1 MKKIVITG
9 WIVLISFLFSYAQQV
24 PEHNGQWVVDNAN
37 MLSEQTESTIT
48 ALLRAHQDSTSNQV
62 VVLTITSL
70 EGGSL
75 EEFGNRV
82 FNTWKIGQEGRDNGV
97 LLLIAKEDRKVR
109 IEVGYG
115 LEGYLTDLESAD
127 IIDHVIIP
135 EFKKGNFDQGVLL
148 GVQAILDAIAGTY
161 EPKNKKES
169 SNEDLIFMI
178 FVMVILFVFS
188 YSFANVKGLAGL
200 GCGIS
205 FLLPLL
211 LFSIY
216 VIPPPFNWII
226 FALLIGLFLYRR
238 IFSKKIDLSRSKGT
252 RGWGG
257 GSWGGGGW
265 SSGGGSSWGGGGFSG
280 GGGSSGGGGASG
292 GW

>member
-1 MKKIVITG
+1 MKQLFFTS
-9 WIVLISFLFSYAQQV
+9 LIILCNNFFSLAQQV
-24 PEHNGQWVVDNAN
+24 PQHKGQWVVDNAD
-37 MLSEQTESTIT
+37 MLSEQTENTIT
-48 ALLRAHQDSTSNQV
+48 ALLRTHQDSTSNQV
-62 VVLTITSL
+62 VVLTILSL

-75 EEFGNRV
+75 EEFANRV
-82 FNTWKIGQEGRDNGV
+82 FNTWKIGQGGRNNGV

-127 IIDHVIIP
+127 IIDHVIVP

-161 EPKNKKES
+161 KPKNKNES
-169 SNEDLIFMI
+169 SNDDLIFMI
-178 FVMVILFVFS
+178 FVMVILFIFS
-188 YSFANVKGLAGL
+188 YSFSIVKGLAGL
-200 GCGIS
+200 GCSIS
-205 FLLPLL
+205 FLLPIL

-216 VIPPPFNWII
+216 VIPHPFNWII
-226 FALLIGLFLYRR
+226 FALLIGIFLYRR
-238 IFSKKIDLSRSKGT
+238 IFSKKIDLSRSKST

-265 SSGGGSSWGGGGFSG
+265 SSGGGSSWGGGGFFG